1 MAIWHVWPVKGGLQP
16 AEEGALVTSTYF
28 LGEKTAAWQASS
40 CAFPTGGYEDERA
53 MAAAVRTERLQL
65 RCGEEA
71 SFELFYHPPEI
82 LEWSSTILLDRVRPG
97 EREGRGRTGSP
108 LRPV

>member
-1 MAIWHVWPVKGGLQP
+1 MVIWHVWPVKGGLQP
-16 AEEGALVTSTYF
+16 AEEGAPVTSAYF
-28 LGEKTAAWQASS
+28 LDEKTAAWQASS

-53 MAAAVRTERLQL
+53 MAAAVRTEQLQL

-82 LEWSSTILLDRVRPG
+82 LRSFESRSSFEGAGAQVRKAP
-97 EREGRGRTGSP
+97 P
-108 LRPV
+108 